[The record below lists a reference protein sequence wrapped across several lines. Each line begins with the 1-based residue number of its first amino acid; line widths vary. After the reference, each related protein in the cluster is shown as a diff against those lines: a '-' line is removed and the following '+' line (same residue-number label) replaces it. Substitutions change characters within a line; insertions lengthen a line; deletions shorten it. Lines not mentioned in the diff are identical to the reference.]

1 MPEKMDIH
9 QYYNKHKENHRLTT
23 RHGNVE
29 FVVNM
34 QFITRYLTQL
44 QKTDP
49 ASRCETSD
57 PSPSS
62 GILRC
67 ESGILR
73 GESGRLSEVE
83 ASGSRQLKILDLGAG
98 TGRYSV
104 ELFRQGYDV
113 TAVELVKHN
122 AEQIRAQK
130 TGVKVWNRDARDLS
144 FLDDDTFDLTLVFG
158 PLYHLHGDTEKLKVL
173 NEARRVTKPGGY
185 ILVAY
190 VLNEYSILTWC
201 FAEDRMPGLRAAGGV
216 DDTFHVRASDDEL
229 YDYVRLDDAR
239 RLSKAAGLERVTMFS
254 PDGPADYMRREL
266 NAMSAESYDAFVQF
280 QMCNAE
286 RPELL
291 GAGSHLT
298 DVLQKR

>member
-29 FVVNM
+29 FVVNLK
-34 QFITRYLTQL
+34 FIHQYLQQL
-44 QKTDP
+44 QAK
-49 ASRCETSD
+49 AA
-57 PSPSS
+57 
-62 GILRC
+62 
-67 ESGILR
+67 
-73 GESGRLSEVE
+73 
-83 ASGSRQLKILDLGAG
+83 ASGTPLKILDLGAG

-104 ELFRQGYDV
+104 ELFREGYDV

-158 PLYHLHGDTEKLKVL
+158 PLYHLHGDEEKLKVL
-173 NEARRVTKPGGY
+173 HEARRVTKPGGY

-201 FAEDRMPGLRAAGGV
+201 FAEDRMPGLLAAGGV
-216 DDTFHVRASDDEL
+216 DGSFHVRAAQDEL
-229 YDYVRLDDAR
+229 YDYVRLDDVR
-239 RLSKAAGLERVTMFS
+239 RLSDAAGLERVTMFS

-298 DVLQKR
+298 DVLIKK